1 MNRAGRI
8 VNWII
13 LILGIAMIAYYLA
26 LGLAVRF
33 GQSLQ
38 FLWLIGGC
46 LCIARYFYWRHVE
59 KSVKY
64 LNRSRMTS

>member
-26 LGLAVRF
+26 LGIFVRF

-38 FLWLIGGC
+38 FLWLIGG
-46 LCIARYFYWRHVE
+46 LMCIARFFYWLHV
-59 KSVKY
+59 
-64 LNRSRMTS
+64 